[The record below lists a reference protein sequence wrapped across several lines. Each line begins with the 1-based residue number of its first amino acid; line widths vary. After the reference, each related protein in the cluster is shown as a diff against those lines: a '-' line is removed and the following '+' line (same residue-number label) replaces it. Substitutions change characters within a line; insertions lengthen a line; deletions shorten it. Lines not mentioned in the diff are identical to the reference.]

1 MSSDDSD
8 KTVFRA
14 PSVDGD
20 RTVIRPM
27 PGGRGGAQQTPAPGQ
42 PAPMNEPPINEPPMG
57 QPPMGQPPQQPVP
70 AQAPSSPQYQAQASA
85 QAYAQPASASSNA
98 YFSTS
103 SGLNPLTNAAST
115 LIAVFQ
121 KTRQSLSHPDVGGL
135 HQRLVN
141 EVKSF
146 ENSAKEAGVKPEIVL
161 SARYAACAAL
171 DEAVLNT
178 PWGSE
183 SAWPQRTLLSVFH
196 NETAGGEKFFLILDR
211 MKQQPGENLYILE
224 LMYIFLSLGFEGKY
238 RVIHRGRDM
247 IEQLRDELFTIIR
260 RQRGE
265 YERSLSPKW
274 QGLGKAR
281 NSLTQYIPMWVVAS
295 IVGAVLV
302 LSYSGFRVW
311 LYDSSSPVVEQLDKI
326 ADMRTIARKD
336 TARDLSNTPNT
347 EN

>member
-1 MSSDDSD
+1 MSSGDFD
-8 KTVFRA
+8 KTVFKQ
-14 PSVDGD
+14 PSVDAD

-27 PGGRGGAQQTPAPGQ
+27 PGGRGGQQPPAFSQQPAQSPPPAAQQHQ
-42 PAPMNEPPINEPPMG
+42 
-57 QPPMGQPPQQPVP
+57 PQQ
-70 AQAPSSPQYQAQASA
+70 QAP
-85 QAYAQPASASSNA
+85 QPGAANS

-103 SGLNPLTNAAST
+103 SGLNPLVNAASI
-115 LIAVFQ
+115 LIAVFE
-121 KTRQSLSHPDVGGL
+121 KTRSAVSHPDVGGL

-141 EVKSF
+141 EIKSF
-146 ENSAKEAGVKPEIVL
+146 ENEAKQTGIKPEVVL

-196 NETAGGEKFFLILDR
+196 NETSGGEKFFLILER
-211 MKQQPGENLYILE
+211 MKEQPAENLYILE

-247 IEQLRDELFTIIR
+247 IEQMRDDLFTIIR

-265 YERSLSPKW
+265 YERSLSPSW
-274 QGLGKAR
+274 QGLGKTR
-281 NSLTQYIPMWVVAS
+281 NSLAQYIPMWVVAS
-295 IVGAVLV
+295 IVGAVLF

-311 LYDSSSPVVEQLDKI
+311 LYDSSSPVVEQLDEI
-326 ADMRTIARKD
+326 SDMRTIARQ
-336 TARDLSNTPNT
+336 TP
-347 EN
+347 ES

>member
-1 MSSDDSD
+1 MMSSDDSD
-8 KTVFRA
+8 KTVFRP

-27 PGGRGGAQQTPAPGQ
+27 PGGRGGTQQPPAQQPVQQ
-42 PAPMNEPPINEPPMG
+42 PI
-57 QPPMGQPPQQPVP
+57 QQPPQAVT
-70 AQAPSSPQYQAQASA
+70 PQYQPQQQAH
-85 QAYAQPASASSNA
+85 AQPAAGNA

-103 SGLNPLTNAAST
+103 SGLNPLVNAAST
-115 LIAVFQ
+115 LIAVFE
-121 KTRQSLSHPDVGGL
+121 KTRQSVSHPDVGGL

-141 EVKSF
+141 EIKTF
-146 ENSAKEAGVKPEIVL
+146 ENRAKETGIKPEIVL
-161 SARYAACAAL
+161 SARYAVCAAL

-196 NETAGGEKFFLILDR
+196 NETSGGEKFFLILDR
-211 MKQQPGENLYILE
+211 MKQQPAENLYILE

-238 RVIHRGRDM
+238 RVIHRGRDT

-265 YERSLSPKW
+265 YERSLSPVW
-274 QGLGKAR
+274 QGLGKTR
-281 NSLTQYIPMWVVAS
+281 NSLAQYIPMWVVAS
-295 IVGAVLV
+295 IIGAVLF

-311 LYDSSSPVVEQLDKI
+311 LYDSSSPVAEQLDKI
-326 ADMRTIARKD
+326 ADMRTIARKSTD
-336 TARDLSNTPNT
+336 SKRSDNKNSD
-347 EN
+347 

>member
-8 KTVFRA
+8 KTVFRP

-27 PGGRGGAQQTPAPGQ
+27 PGGRGGTQQPPAQQPVQQ
-42 PAPMNEPPINEPPMG
+42 PI
-57 QPPMGQPPQQPVP
+57 QQPPQAVT
-70 AQAPSSPQYQAQASA
+70 PQYQPQQQAH
-85 QAYAQPASASSNA
+85 AQPAAGNA

-103 SGLNPLTNAAST
+103 SGLNPLVNAAST
-115 LIAVFQ
+115 LIAVFE
-121 KTRQSLSHPDVGGL
+121 KTRQSVSHPDVGGL

-141 EVKSF
+141 EIKTF
-146 ENSAKEAGVKPEIVL
+146 ENRAKETGIKPEIVL
-161 SARYAACAAL
+161 SARYAVCAAL

-196 NETAGGEKFFLILDR
+196 NETSGGEKFFLILDR
-211 MKQQPGENLYILE
+211 MKQQPAENLYILE

-238 RVIHRGRDM
+238 RVIHRGRDT

-265 YERSLSPKW
+265 YERSLSPVW
-274 QGLGKAR
+274 QGLGKTR
-281 NSLTQYIPMWVVAS
+281 NSLAQYIPMWVVAS
-295 IVGAVLV
+295 IIGAVLF

-311 LYDSSSPVVEQLDKI
+311 LYDSSSPVAEQLDKI
-326 ADMRTIARKD
+326 ADMRTIARKSTD
-336 TARDLSNTPNT
+336 SKRSDNKNSD
-347 EN
+347 

>member
-8 KTVFRA
+8 KTVFRQ

-27 PGGRGGAQQTPAPGQ
+27 PGGRGGAQQ
-42 PAPMNEPPINEPPMG
+42 PPV
-57 QPPMGQPPQQPVP
+57 QPPQQPMQ
-70 AQAPSSPQYQAQASA
+70 QAPAYQPAAQQTATPSYQAQ
-85 QAYAQPASASSNA
+85 QPAPVHGSTNA
-98 YFSTS
+98 YFNTTN
-103 SGLNPLTNAAST
+103 GLNPLVNAAST
-115 LIAVFQ
+115 LIAVFE
-121 KTRQSLSHPDVGGL
+121 KTRVSVSHPDVGGL

-141 EVKSF
+141 EVKTF
-146 ENSAKEAGVKPEIVL
+146 ESSAKATGIKPEIVL
-161 SARYAACAAL
+161 SARYAVCAAL

-196 NETAGGEKFFLILDR
+196 NETSGGEKFFLILER
-211 MKQQPGENLYILE
+211 MKEQPAENLYILE

-247 IEQLRDELFTIIR
+247 IEQMRDDLFTLIR

-265 YERSLSPKW
+265 YERSLSPSW
-274 QGLGKAR
+274 QGLGQMR
-281 NSLTQYIPMWVVAS
+281 NSLANYIPMWVVAS
-295 IVGAVLV
+295 IVGAVLF

-311 LYDSSSPVVEQLDKI
+311 LYESSTPVVEQLDEI
-326 ADMRTIARKD
+326 TDMRTVARKM
-336 TARDLSNTPNT
+336 P
-347 EN
+347 ENNIKQ